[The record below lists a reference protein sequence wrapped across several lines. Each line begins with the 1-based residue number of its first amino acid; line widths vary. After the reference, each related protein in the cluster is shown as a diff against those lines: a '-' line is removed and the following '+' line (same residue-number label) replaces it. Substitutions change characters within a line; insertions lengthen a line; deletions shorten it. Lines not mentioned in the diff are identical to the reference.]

1 MCNLYNMVS
10 NTDAIRRLFAPIYD
24 RPMNL
29 PLFDEIYPRGE
40 APVITARAGVRS
52 LRLMNWGMP
61 LPQRDRAP
69 KFITNVR
76 NLESPLWREAL
87 KNPANRCLVPATS
100 FCEWT
105 DSRPKR
111 KIWFSLE
118 DAEIFAFAG
127 LWRRWSG
134 VIRDQRQDLDV
145 FAFLVCAP
153 NELVAPVHA
162 KGMPVILK
170 PEDYEAWLTA
180 PPEDAARLQRPYPAR
195 AMRKTEPAAPA
206 EPADGQIRLL

>member
-10 NTDAIRRLFAPIYD
+10 NIDAIRRLFAPIYD

-29 PLFDEIYPRGE
+29 PLFDEIYPRGQ
-40 APVITARAGVRS
+40 APVITANEGVRS
-52 LRLMNWGMP
+52 LSLMNWGVP
-61 LPQRDRAP
+61 LPQRDKAP

-76 NLESPLWREAL
+76 NLESPLWRGFL
-87 KNPANRCLVPATS
+87 KDPANRCLVPATS

-118 DAEIFAFAG
+118 ETEIFAFAG
-127 LWRRWSG
+127 LWRRWTG
-134 VIRDQRQDLDV
+134 VIKDKRQDLNV
-145 FAFLVCAP
+145 FAFLVCEP
-153 NELVAPVHA
+153 NGLVEPVHA

-170 PEDYEAWLTA
+170 PDDYDAWLTGT
-180 PPEDAARLQRPYPAR
+180 PDRAARLQRPFPAEEMCK
-195 AMRKTEPAAPA
+195 AEPA
-206 EPADGQIRLL
+206 EPADDQIRLL